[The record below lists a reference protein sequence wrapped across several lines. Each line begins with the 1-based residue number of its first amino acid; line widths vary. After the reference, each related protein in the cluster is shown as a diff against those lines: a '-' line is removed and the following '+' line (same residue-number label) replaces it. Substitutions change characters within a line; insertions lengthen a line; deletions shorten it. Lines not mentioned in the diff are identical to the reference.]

1 MNIKKIFAKMVKAYS
16 KGESV
21 TLLTDYDNAQIV
33 LKYLLSMP
41 DTYVAQIIAT
51 SQIYD
56 GYDGAFFVNLDTDGA
71 VWCEPAIV
79 DGRVLRGGGLIYVDT
94 DSIGDHIPDEFGIA
108 GECKIK
114 IVGGGDD

>member
-1 MNIKKIFAKMVKAYS
+1 MNIKKIFAKMIKAYG

-21 TLLTDYDNAQIV
+21 TLLTGYDNVQII

-51 SQIYD
+51 SQNYD
-56 GYDGAFFVNLDTDGA
+56 GYDGAFYVNLDEDGE

-79 DGRVLRGGGLIYVDT
+79 DGRVLRTGGLIYVDLN
-94 DSIGDHIPDEFGIA
+94 SIGDHIPDEFGIS

-114 IVGGGDD
+114 LVGDGDD